1 MSKFSVNL
9 YEDETIM
16 LNDLIKKYNYKSKAD
31 VVRGCIKIAY
41 NIESTFDKLSDI
53 DNKLNRLL
61 YRENITKKLVEQ
73 FYANMEFKKDQDV
86 KTEEGLVRF
95 YENNNFYINKIMD

>member
-1 MSKFSVNL
+1 MSKFSVKL
-9 YEDETIM
+9 YEDEMIM

-31 VVRGCIKIAY
+31 AVRGCIKNAY

-73 FYANMEFKKDQDV
+73 FYANMELKKDQDV

>member
-1 MSKFSVNL
+1 MKFSTKL
-9 YEDETIM
+9 YEDEMIM
-16 LNDLIKKYNYKSKAD
+16 LNELMKKNNYKSKAD
-31 VVRGCIKIAY
+31 AVRGCIKIAY
-41 NIESTFDKLSDI
+41 NIKSLEDKISDI

-61 YRENITKKLVEQ
+61 YRENITKKLIEQ

-95 YENNNFYINKIMD
+95 YQNNNFYLNKIMD